1 MKNTINNN
9 NKISKSNTLSKSKK
23 TITIINLVVIVFFC
37 LFLLGY
43 GIIYTSTKEGLSS
56 FVIRSIALIFCYLIP
71 ILLQLIFKTRLSP
84 SLVLF
89 YLTYLSLAGFGGS
102 LFGAYAYIPNGDKI
116 IHFIWG
122 YVACFIGLYLLCKT
136 GDIDNIKPFTF
147 IVVVF
152 SLSLAT
158 ASIWEVIEFASDV
171 FFDMSSQGVRINGVT
186 PLDDTMIDTICHL
199 GGTIIFLL
207 HYVLEKIF
215 HKNLGITSIIKDFK
229 TKY

>member
-1 MKNTINNN
+1 MKNATNE
-9 NKISKSNTLSKSKK
+9 NKISDFNTLSKSKK
-23 TITIINLVVIVFFC
+23 IITIINLFVIMFFC
-37 LFLLGY
+37 LFLLAY
-43 GIIYTSTKEGLSS
+43 GIIYTSIKEGFSS
-56 FVIRSIALIFCYLIP
+56 FVIRSIALVFCYSAPL
-71 ILLQLIFKTRLSP
+71 LLQLIFKTRISP

-89 YLTYLSLAGFGGS
+89 YLIYLSLAGFGGS
-102 LFGAYAYIPNGDKI
+102 LFGAYGYIPNGDKI

-136 GDIDNIKPFTF
+136 GDIDNVKPFTF

-171 FFDMSSQGVRINGVT
+171 FFDMSSQGTRINGIT

-207 HYVLEKIF
+207 HYTLEKIT